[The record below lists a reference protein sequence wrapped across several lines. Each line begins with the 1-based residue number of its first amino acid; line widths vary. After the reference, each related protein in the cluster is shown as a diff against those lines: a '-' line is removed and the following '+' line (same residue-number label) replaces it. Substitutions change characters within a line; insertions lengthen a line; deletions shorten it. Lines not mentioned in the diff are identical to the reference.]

1 MSIVGN
7 IFRAI
12 RTMLGGDSC
21 MICGGYADDTT
32 HHICTQCRLSIPLTR
47 YYLDTD
53 NPIKDRFSSFVP
65 IQRASALY
73 FYDSDPLWREVIHR
87 TKYRGQW
94 RLAYVMGRWYGEV
107 LRDTEL
113 YDDVDVII
121 PIPLHPLKTIKRGY
135 NQSAYIGEGMAREMG
150 VKVDRRS
157 VRRVKNNPSQTT
169 KSGSSRW
176 DNVEQIFRVVEP
188 ERLRGKHI
196 LIVDDVLTTGATI
209 SSCIAAIYAAV
220 PDCRISVVALAT
232 PSDHKL
238 M

>member
-1 MSIVGN
+1 
-7 IFRAI
+7 
-12 RTMLGGDSC
+12 

-107 LRDTEL
+107 LRDTGL

-209 SSCIAAIYAAV
+209 SSCIAAIYAAA